1 MRVIHP
7 IADKLVAQVKACAGK
22 SVSIADF
29 LDFGPRAAV
38 DQALSRLVRQ
48 GTIRRVGR
56 GLYAWPQY
64 STLLNQ
70 PVAPSP
76 NDLARAWARQHG
88 LRIIPSG
95 AYAANLLGI
104 STQVPAKIIYY
115 TNGRTQTVKLGSHS
129 VKFLNRGPK
138 TMDVTG
144 QVAPHVFQALRYMGA
159 NGMTPSVIAR
169 LRRLLKPKDKAD
181 LKRNLRRAT
190 GWMKPI
196 IESIAQEDAN

>member
-1 MRVIHP
+1 MKVAHP
-7 IADKLVAQVKACAGK
+7 TADKLVTRIKARGGK
-22 SVSIADF
+22 SVSMAD
-29 LDFGPRAAV
+29 LMDLGSRAAV
-38 DQALSRLVRQ
+38 DQALSRLVRK

-70 PVAPSP
+70 PASPSP
-76 NDLARAWARQHG
+76 DDLARAWARQYG

-115 TNGRTQTVKLGSHS
+115 TNGRTQTVKLGAYS

-144 QVAPHVFQALRYMGA
+144 RLAPHVFQALRYLGA
-159 NGMTPSVIAR
+159 NGVTPYVVAR
-169 LRRLLKPKDKAD
+169 LRRLLKPRDKAD
-181 LKRNLRRAT
+181 LKRNLCRAT
-190 GWMKPI
+190 GWMKSV
-196 IESIAQEDAN
+196 IECIAQPEAT

>member
-1 MRVIHP
+1 MNVIHP
-7 IADKLVAQVKACAGK
+7 IADKIVARVKARNGK
-22 SVSIADF
+22 SISIADF
-29 LDFGPRAAV
+29 MDFGPRAAV

-48 GTIRRVGR
+48 GTICRVGR

-64 STLLNQ
+64 SALLNQ
-70 PVAPSP
+70 PVSPSP
-76 NDLARAWARQHG
+76 ADLAQAWARQHG
-88 LRIIPSG
+88 LRIIPFG

-181 LKRNLRRAT
+181 LKRNLCRAT
-190 GWMKPI
+190 GWMKPVL
-196 IESIAQEDAN
+196 ESIAKEEAS